1 MRFMASTLR
10 DEQNF
15 HVLELIPYRIVMTA
29 YGADC
34 IENSR
39 LLKISDFPGRQGE
52 IDIDLLGE
60 KEIPVF
66 LTLDVSSLHRFYPL

>member
-1 MRFMASTLR
+1 MARTLR

-15 HVLELIPYRIVMTA
+15 QVLELIPYRVVMTA

-34 IENSR
+34 MENSR

-52 IDIDLLGE
+52 IDIYMLEG
-60 KEIPVF
+60 KESSVF
-66 LTLDVSSLHRFYPL
+66 LTLDGSSLHRFYPL